1 MKGIDYKKKYM
12 DLRAQMVSSMD
23 LAFRMGYEQGSKEAQ
38 MQAMQQQMAA
48 QQQMEQQMAA
58 QQGQPGANQQPG
70 QPEELDQYIAE
81 LEDLVNKNE
90 LSQDDLKKSLDK
102 IKTFQTFSKMKPIK
116 IGAIASNNMGAQTKK
131 ELSMQEKVIEGIM
144 QKWEKEAPNAASD
157 IMSAVS
163 TEALTK
169 KE

>member
-1 MKGIDYKKKYM
+1 MNGIDYKKKYM

-38 MQAMQQQMAA
+38 MQAAQQQAMAQQQMAA
-48 QQQMEQQMAA
+48 QQQP
-58 QQGQPGANQQPG
+58 GQPGAGQQPG
-70 QPEELDQYIAE
+70 QAEELDQYIAE
-81 LEDLVNKNE
+81 LEGLVNKNE
-90 LSQDDLKKSLDK
+90 ISQDDLKKSLDK

-116 IGAIASNNMGAQTKK
+116 IGNIASANMGAQTKK

-144 QKWEKEAPNAASD
+144 LKWEKEAPNAASD
-157 IMSAVS
+157 ILSAVS